1 MPQILLPI
9 IIYTHPTTTQATMFE
24 EAQQTTQNVL
34 KVSIKIKTSRD
45 ERKLQQTQPRKV
57 DPDRCD

>member
-9 IIYTHPTTTQATMFE
+9 IIDTHPTTTQATMFE
-24 EAQQTTQNVL
+24 ETQQTTQNVL
-34 KVSIKIKTSRD
+34 KVSIKIRTSRD
-45 ERKLQQTQPRKV
+45 ERKLQQTQPHKV